1 MSKQRKIIQR
11 IIQITSKCLAILMI
25 DGIFIGM
32 FALWL
37 LRY

>member
-1 MSKQRKIIQR
+1 MRKQRKIIQK
-11 IIQITSKCLAILMI
+11 ILQVTSKCLAILMI

-37 LRY
+37 LGY